1 MEYLIWLF
9 VLATLKWRQCYCRE
23 NLSPNFFSS
32 IDSIDKNLQI
42 SLLYPKILWILNILC
57 SRLIHNVKITYFA
70 AVFTGETDAKFVST
84 STHRSIRSQMFIKIG
99 VSISQ
104 ESTCV
109 GVSLITLQAF
119 RPAILFKRDSST
131 GAFLWNLRNF

>member
-57 SRLIHNVKITYFA
+57 SRFSIHYVKITYFV
-70 AVFTGETDAKFVST
+70 AVFTGETNAKFVST
-84 STHRSIRSQMFIKIG
+84 SSHRSIRSEMFIKIG
-99 VSISQ
+99 VSNF
-104 ESTCV
+104 TGKHVCW
-109 GVSLITLQAF
+109 SLFLIMLQAF
-119 RPAILFKRDSST
+119 RPAILFKRDSNT
-131 GAFLWNLRNF
+131 VAFL